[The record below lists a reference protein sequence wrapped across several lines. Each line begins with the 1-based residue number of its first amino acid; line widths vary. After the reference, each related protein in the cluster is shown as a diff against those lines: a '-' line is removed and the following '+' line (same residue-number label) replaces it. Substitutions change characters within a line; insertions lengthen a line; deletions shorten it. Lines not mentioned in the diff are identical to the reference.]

1 MLILSRFAGAAD
13 ECEDALLV
21 NPYDSESV
29 ARALLR
35 ALAMP
40 LNERRERH
48 RKLRASIAKSTDWSE
63 RFLHSLKQLEEAGNN
78 GDAWLQLAA

>member
-1 MLILSRFAGAAD
+1 MILSRFAGAAD
-13 ECEDALLV
+13 ECKDALLV

-29 ARALLR
+29 ASALLR

-48 RKLRASIAKSTDWSE
+48 RKLRANIAKSTDWSE
-63 RFLHSLKQLEEAGNN
+63 RFLRSLKQLEAAGNN
-78 GDAWLQLAA
+78 GAAWLQLAV